1 MESRRSWKRA
11 SGYTLIELL
20 VVLAIVGILVFAGV
34 SASFNRPSA
43 AVRGVTN
50 DVYGVLRSAQTL
62 ARNSGR
68 RVALQVSGT
77 EPGKTLVLN
86 YGFFVQNADGTDNLA
101 QGPGA
106 TAGNPVMGS
115 LAIDPSLS
123 RYAQVGDSSSG
134 QFDAILPN
142 PAPGADTVLSGLE
155 SAAFWG
161 DPASNLFQGS
171 STPSNAVFFQPDG
184 TPSADFYVPVVG
196 VRSGTVSSGL
206 PVGIILASRN
216 SGLLVFLKSKSNDP
230 NSPWSRL

>member
-1 MESRRSWKRA
+1 MESRRPRKCA
-11 SGYTLIELL
+11 SGFTLIELL
-20 VVLAIVGILVFAGV
+20 VVLAIIGILAYAGV

-50 DVYGVLRSAQTL
+50 DVYGVFRSAQTL

-86 YGFFVQNADGTDNLA
+86 YGFYVQNADGTDNLA

-106 TAGNPVMGS
+106 TAANPVMGT

-123 RYAQVGDSSSG
+123 RYAQVGDAATG
-134 QFDAILPN
+134 QLDAILPN
-142 PAPGADTVLSGLE
+142 PSPGSDTVLSGLE
-155 SAAFWG
+155 SATFWG
-161 DPASNLFQGS
+161 DSANNLFQGS
-171 STPSNAVFFQPDG
+171 TTPSNAVFFQPDG
-184 TPSADFYVPVVG
+184 TPSVDFYVPIVG
-196 VRSGTVSSGL
+196 VRSGTVSSDL
-206 PVGIILASRN
+206 PVGLILVSRT

-230 NSPWSRL
+230 NTPWSRL